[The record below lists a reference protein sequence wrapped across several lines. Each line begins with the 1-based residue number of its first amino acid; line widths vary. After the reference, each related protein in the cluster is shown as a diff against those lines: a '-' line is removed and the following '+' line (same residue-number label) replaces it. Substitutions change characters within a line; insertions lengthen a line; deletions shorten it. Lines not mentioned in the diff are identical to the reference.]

1 MAKAEL
7 KTKATELGVADYIA
21 ALSEPVRRAD
31 AAAIDA
37 LYRRVIGLEP
47 KMWGPSII
55 GYGSYHYK
63 YDSGR
68 GGTMCRAGFSPRKG
82 AQVLYVMGG
91 LAESAP
97 LGGGKAATSLSG
109 ISYTA
114 FTRTEII
121 ILRSRFIIFP
131 AAEICCALS
140 PSSAIF

>member
-68 GGTMCRAGFSPRKG
+68 GGTMCRAGFSPRKA

-97 LGGGKAATSLSG
+97 VAALLGRLGNHTTGKGCLYIKKLADVDMAVVEQLVTMDWARMNAQ
-109 ISYTA
+109 Y
-114 FTRTEII
+114 
-121 ILRSRFIIFP
+121 P
-131 AAEICCALS
+131 D
-140 PSSAIF
+140 

>member
-97 LGGGKAATSLSG
+97 VAALLGRLSNHTTGKGCLYIKKLADVDMAVVEQLVTMDWARMNAQ
-109 ISYTA
+109 Y
-114 FTRTEII
+114 
-121 ILRSRFIIFP
+121 P
-131 AAEICCALS
+131 D
-140 PSSAIF
+140 